1 MALELMTPLAPAS
14 LRDLLDGA
22 VAGLSI
28 LPLLVVRG
36 RDVEA
41 DDLVLI
47 GAAVLAVL
55 EYAIRGQNDVAM
67 QDQSFGSFDL
77 TTSVRQGL
85 LLL

>member
-1 MALELMTPLAPAS
+1 
-14 LRDLLDGA
+14 
-22 VAGLSI
+22 
-28 LPLLVVRG
+28 
-36 RDVEA
+36 
-41 DDLVLI
+41 VLI

-77 TTSVRQGL
+77 TTSVRTRQGL